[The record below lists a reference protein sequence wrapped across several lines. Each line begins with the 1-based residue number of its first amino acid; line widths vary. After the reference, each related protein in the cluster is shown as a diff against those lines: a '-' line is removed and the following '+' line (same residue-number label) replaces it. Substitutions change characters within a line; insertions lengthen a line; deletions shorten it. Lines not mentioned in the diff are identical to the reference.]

1 MEAREKPNVRRD
13 LAAAMH
19 ESHEAIRGIDAAA
32 AWDRKDLVDNPP
44 TGTTPLRS
52 FQSSL
57 TACVGIRCLA
67 KMVTGNEVSAPPG
80 FGGFRVISRAEI
92 RSLSPHLPNRP
103 FLPYNAS
110 LSWYIMSFSLNLC
123 SNFTPRD

>member
-44 TGTTPLRS
+44 TGTAPLRS
-52 FQSSL
+52 F
-57 TACVGIRCLA
+57 
-67 KMVTGNEVSAPPG
+67 
-80 FGGFRVISRAEI
+80 
-92 RSLSPHLPNRP
+92 
-103 FLPYNAS
+103 
-110 LSWYIMSFSLNLC
+110 
-123 SNFTPRD
+123 